1 MKILCVF
8 LYKITVFIFRIEN
21 IKFLYSF
28 ENTFM
33 ILIYFDYF
41 SETVDTLLILVTSLM
56 DGSEVVGEPTC
67 DLIDLNS

>member
-1 MKILCVF
+1 
-8 LYKITVFIFRIEN
+8 
-21 IKFLYSF
+21 
-28 ENTFM
+28 M